1 MFFLNPLT
9 LCSAFIE
16 QLNESLKT
24 MGARPLSRLQRLS
37 LSVCITGV
45 LITNTLCWKRFER
58 ACFGRYSANAMSKMF
73 RHGKIFWEKLLYAS
87 VCRVISAY
95 DITSGVLALDGTE
108 NKRSKNTKA
117 IAKVHKMKDKSTG
130 GFVMGQHL
138 TILVLITDKVT
149 IPVGFE
155 LYEPNPAQ
163 KHWQKQD
170 KQLRKLG
177 VPKSKRPKAPK
188 KDPSYP
194 TITEVALR
202 VLQQFKSDFPQIKI
216 KSILAD
222 AYYGSK
228 PFFHEA
234 TNIFPGVQLVSQI
247 KKSQKIKFHKRYI
260 SVDEYF
266 KIYAGVERKIPVR
279 GEEQSVVIHGARLH
293 LKAHGCKRFIVAMK
307 YEGETEYRYLI
318 ASDLTWRLTDIAA
331 AYTLRWLVEV
341 FIQDWKSY
349 EGWCQ
354 LAKQPGDIGTRRGV
368 VLSLLTDHCLL
379 LHEDQM
385 ALIKNKLPAATVGS
399 LRDRERANAIVES
412 VSSLVQDNSDAER
425 ITEQL
430 QGCIENTIHLRS
442 SNKHMSH
449 KEMPNLSGSTS
460 LTYRAAA

>member
-1 MFFLNPLT
+1 MFFLKPLT
-9 LCSAFIE
+9 LCSRFIE
-16 QLNESLKT
+16 QLNGSLEVI
-24 MGARPLSRLQRLS
+24 GARALSRTQRLC
-37 LSVCITGV
+37 LSICITGV

-58 ACFGRYSANAMSKMF
+58 ACFGRYSANAISKMF
-73 RHGKIFWEKLLYAS
+73 RHGKIFWEKLLFAS
-87 VCRVISAY
+87 VCRVVSAY
-95 DITSGVLALDGTE
+95 NITSGVLALDGTE

-149 IPVGFE
+149 VPVGFE
-155 LYEPNPAQ
+155 LYEPDPAQ
-163 KHWQKQD
+163 KQWHAHD
-170 KQLRKLG
+170 KQLRKAG
-177 VPKSKRPKAPK
+177 VPLSKRPKAPK
-188 KDPSYP
+188 RNPVYP
-194 TITEVALR
+194 TITEVALL
-202 VLQQFKSDFPQIKI
+202 VLQQFKEDFPQIKI

-228 PFFHEA
+228 PFFHKA
-234 TNIFPGVQLVSQI
+234 TNLFPDAQLISQV
-247 KKSQKIKFHKRYI
+247 KKSQKVKFHRRCI
-260 SVDEYF
+260 SVAEYF

-279 GEEQSVVIHGARLH
+279 GEEQNVVIHGARLY
-293 LKAHGCKRFIVAMK
+293 LKAHGCKRFIIAMK

-318 ASDLTWRLTDIAA
+318 ASDMTWRLTDIAA

-379 LHEDQM
+379 VHEDQM

-399 LRDRERANAIVES
+399 LRDRERANAIVEG
-412 VSSLVQDNSDAER
+412 VQSLVQDKSEAER
-425 ITEQL
+425 IAVQL
-430 QGCIENTIHLRS
+430 KETIENVIPLRA
-442 SNKHMSH
+442 SNKHMAH
-449 KEMPNLSGSTS
+449 KEMPTLAGKPS
-460 LTYRAAA
+460 LAYRAAA